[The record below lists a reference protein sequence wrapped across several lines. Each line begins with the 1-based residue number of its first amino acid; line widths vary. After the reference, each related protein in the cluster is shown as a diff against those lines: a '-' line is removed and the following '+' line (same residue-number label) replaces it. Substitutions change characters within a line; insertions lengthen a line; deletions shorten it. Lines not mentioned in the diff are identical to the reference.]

1 MRSRTRRYGARAAR
15 LLASAGLLAATAT
28 AAAPAAARAT
38 AVGVLAAIETA
49 PVVVIAEV
57 QAVEP
62 LAHAGYRATLSVE
75 RSLHPGLSAGDTV
88 AVAWEEPT
96 PSRPARLAVGRR
108 VLVAAGPLPTASIWR
123 VRVPDDESRAS
134 LLGLAGGGEGYVVR
148 PSAAEVDAIEH
159 ALRAGAEARRGDAGV
174 LSLSRLAAVGQPR
187 LARDAAARLG
197 DFSQL
202 GDHLTAPAASA
213 FLDALVRDDLPELR
227 ESLVGL
233 IEAHRPEAIG
243 PPLRARIEA
252 TAPSV
257 PPVLYLALGALEGG
271 LDDALAV
278 PLLQSGSVEA
288 RAAAARQ
295 ASGPRARKLLRDLL
309 RDDTEPAVRAA
320 AVTRLV
326 ELDGAA
332 ALGEATG
339 ALADPAPEVR
349 LAAARGSARV
359 DPEAVEPLRDV
370 ALRGSPDAARA
381 AIAALSLMGAEAHV
395 LLAEFAAAHPDA
407 AIRTL
412 ARIAIGEPIGH
423 DH

>member
-1 MRSRTRRYGARAAR
+1 MRSSTRRYGARAAR
-15 LLASAGLLAATAT
+15 LLAGAGVLVATAT
-28 AAAPAAARAT
+28 AAAARTAAD
-38 AVGVLAAIETA
+38 GVLAAIETA

-57 QAVEP
+57 RDVEP
-62 LAHAGYRATLSVE
+62 LAHAGYRATLAVE
-75 RSLHPGLSAGDTV
+75 RSLHPGLSPGATV

-108 VLVAAGPLPTASIWR
+108 VLAAAGPLPTASIWR
-123 VRVPDDESRAS
+123 VRVPGAEARAS
-134 LLGLAGGGEGYVVR
+134 LLGLAGSGEGYVER
-148 PSAAEVDAIEH
+148 PSAAELDVIEH

-174 LSLSRLAAVGQPR
+174 LYLSRLAAVGQAR
-187 LARDAAARLG
+187 LARDAAVQLG

-227 ESLVGL
+227 EPLLGL
-233 IEAHRPEAIG
+233 IEAHRPEALG
-243 PPLRARIEA
+243 PPLRARIAA
-252 TAPSV
+252 TEPSV
-257 PPVLYLALGALEGG
+257 PPVLFVALGALEGG
-271 LDDALAV
+271 LDDSLAV
-278 PLLQSGSVEA
+278 PLLQSGAVEE

-295 ASGPRARKLLRDLL
+295 ASGPRALELLRERL
-309 RDDTEPAVRAA
+309 RGDTEPAVRAA

-326 ELDGAA
+326 EIDGAA
-332 ALGEATG
+332 ALPEATG

-349 LAAARGSARV
+349 LAAVRGAARI

-395 LLAEFAAAHPDA
+395 LLAEFAVAHPDT

-412 ARIAIGEPIGH
+412 ARIAIGEPVGH
-423 DH
+423 EH